1 MSADSKIILPRRR
14 FLQVA
19 GTTLLSTAIAA
30 PMVITS
36 RKATAASNLTVVS
49 WGGNYHAGVQETLA
63 TPFEKEFGVHVTL
76 VDTPDLAKVK
86 AQVMTNNVQ
95 WDVFDAVGPMA
106 MTGSKNG
113 YWEPLDPAL
122 FNRSDLIAPMTKDAV
137 PLYGFTGGICWDNS
151 KFPDGKHPQTFAEY
165 FDFKKFP
172 GQRTLRNRA
181 SETMEIALLA
191 DGVTPEKLY
200 PLDVERAFKSLNRI
214 KPYIGNWVDQTPQTV
229 TLVETGQVDF
239 SYTYSTRV
247 KAAQEAN
254 KPINF
259 SFKQNLIGLE
269 YLVVLKNSPNKANAM
284 KFVQFALRPDRQ
296 AALMNALGNT
306 PASRSALPMV
316 KPEVRKWLSDPSN
329 KMNVVSNDVWWADHY
344 DELTLRF
351 KEWVLS

>member
-1 MSADSKIILPRRR
+1 
-14 FLQVA
+14 
-19 GTTLLSTAIAA
+19 
-30 PMVITS
+30 
-36 RKATAASNLTVVS
+36 
-49 WGGNYHAGVQETLA
+49 
-63 TPFEKEFGVHVTL
+63 
-76 VDTPDLAKVK
+76 
-86 AQVMTNNVQ
+86 
-95 WDVFDAVGPMA
+95 MA

-113 YWEPLDPAL
+113 YWELLDPAL

-181 SETMEIALLA
+181 SETLEIALLA
-191 DGVTPEKLY
+191 DGVAPDKLY

-214 KPYIGNWVDQTPQTV
+214 KPYVGNWVDQTPQTV

-254 KPINF
+254 KPIDF

-296 AALMNALGNT
+296 AALMDQLGNT
-306 PASRSALPMV
+306 PASRSAMPMV
-316 KPEVRKWLSDPSN
+316 KPEVRKWLSDPFN
-329 KMNVVSNDVWWADHY
+329 KMNVVSNDAWWADHY

-351 KEWVLS
+351 KEWVLG

>member
-1 MSADSKIILPRRR
+1 MSSDSRIILPRRR
-14 FLQVA
+14 FLQAA
-19 GTTLLSTAIAA
+19 GATLLSTAVAA

-36 RKATAASNLTVVS
+36 RKAMAASNLTVVS
-49 WGGNYHAGVQETLA
+49 WGGNYHAGVQDALA
-63 TPFEKEFGVHVTL
+63 TAFEKEFGVHVTL

-122 FNRSDLIAPMTKDAV
+122 FNRSDLIASMTKDAV
-137 PLYGFTGGICWDNS
+137 PLYGFTGGICWDNR

-191 DGVTPEKLY
+191 DGVPPEKLY
-200 PLDVERAFKSLNRI
+200 PIDVERAFKSLDRI

-284 KFVQFALRPDRQ
+284 KFLQFALRPDRQ
-296 AALMNALGNT
+296 ATLMNALGNT
-306 PASRSALPMV
+306 PASKSALPMV